1 MTESPT
7 VFIVDDDA
15 LVRDALTLLL
25 EASGYRVE
33 ACASAEA
40 FLEAYRPERP
50 GCLVLDVNMPGMS
63 GPELQAELV
72 HSRIRLPVI
81 FLTGHGDVPL
91 AVRAI
96 KNGAMDFLM
105 KPIDGGQLLDRVQAG
120 FREDARRRAAESS
133 LAARREALGR
143 LTQREQEVLARIVAG
158 DSNKEIARRLG
169 ISHRTVEVHRAR
181 IMEKL
186 GARTVL
192 DLAAMSE
199 GLHAGPGET
208 GARES

>member
-1 MTESPT
+1 MTVSPT

-25 EASGYRVE
+25 DTAGYQVE
-33 ACASAEA
+33 AYASAEA
-40 FLEAYRPERP
+40 FLEAYRPDRP

-63 GPELQAELV
+63 GPELQAEFA
-72 HSRIRLPVI
+72 RRQIRLPII
-81 FLTGHGDVPL
+81 FLTAHGDVAL

-96 KNGAMDFLM
+96 KNGAMDYLM
-105 KPIDGGQLLDRVQAG
+105 KPIDGSQLLERVQNG
-120 FREDARRRAAESS
+120 IHEDARLRAAEIST
-133 LAARREALGR
+133 AARREALAR

-192 DLAAMSE
+192 DLAAVSE
-199 GLHAGPGET
+199 ALQDEAAKTEAPPP
-208 GARES
+208 